1 MSYRK
6 LEVDGNVFEYSIGK
20 THTKIRGVGAYKNE
34 DVGREYQAGVCH
46 CGCSGCD
53 YAIPMHTQVRPADL
67 AAFIKRNQ
75 LKVKV
80 ENKRRKA

>member
-20 THTKIRGVGAYKNE
+20 THTKIRGVGAYENKRIGNY
-34 DVGREYQAGVCH
+34 RTKSEYDWWDSPDG
-46 CGCSGCD
+46 SF
-53 YAIPMHTQVRPADL
+53 QVRPSDL
-67 AAFIKRNQ
+67 ASFIKQNK

-80 ENKRRKA
+80 K